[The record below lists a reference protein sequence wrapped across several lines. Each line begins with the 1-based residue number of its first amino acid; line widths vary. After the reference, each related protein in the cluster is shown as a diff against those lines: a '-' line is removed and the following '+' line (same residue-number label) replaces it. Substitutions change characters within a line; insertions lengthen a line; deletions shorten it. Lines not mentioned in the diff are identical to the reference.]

1 MYYRHNLIHKG
12 ERPFPCNLCNKR
24 FIAVSISLL
33 FILIPI
39 CTNKVLQNIYIKNTV
54 YSLKLIY
61 FYCNNAS

>member
-39 CTNKVLQNIYIKNTV
+39 CTNKVLQNIYIKK
-54 YSLKLIY
+54 YRLQFKIEIFLLQ
-61 FYCNNAS
+61 